1 MRIPLNRLFAVA
13 EQISRTLNALPATI
27 DRSHDFRHYE
37 VDDISYTIKT
47 HPTPIGISVSVTFKD
62 APQVLQW
69 VIMVLVRKKLANN
82 VRYGRFEYLPASKKY
97 RVEQAM
103 YVAPFR

>member
-1 MRIPLNRLFAVA
+1 MRNPLKRLFATVN
-13 EQISRTLNALPATI
+13 QISRTLNALPATI

-37 VDDISYTIKT
+37 VNDISYDIKT
-47 HPTPIGISVSVTFKD
+47 HSTPIGRSVSVTFKNV
-62 APQVLQW
+62 PRGLQW
-69 VIMVLVRKKLANN
+69 AIMVMVRKKLANN
-82 VRYGRFEYLPASKKY
+82 VRYGKFEYLPASAKY